1 MTIPNILS
9 IFRIILIPIFTYE
22 FLAES
27 DYTLAG
33 IILIISG
40 LTDCLDGYIARRFN
54 MITDLGKVLDPVA
67 DKLTQFMSALC
78 LALKDFDIM
87 WFVLAFL
94 LIKDIALIIGGITIY
109 KKKDLVVSSNWY
121 GKAATIIFYVAVILV
136 ALLYPNISDLFKNIV
151 GGLLIL
157 AGAMAFGG
165 YISYFFSIK
174 SKKIR

>member
-33 IILIISG
+33 IILIVSG

-54 MITDLGKVLDPVA
+54 MITNLGKVLDPVA
-67 DKLTQFMSALC
+67 DKLTQVMSALC

-94 LIKDIALIIGGITIY
+94 VIKDIALLIGGITI
-109 KKKDLVVSSNWY
+109 
-121 GKAATIIFYVAVILV
+121 
-136 ALLYPNISDLFKNIV
+136 
-151 GGLLIL
+151 
-157 AGAMAFGG
+157 
-165 YISYFFSIK
+165 
-174 SKKIR
+174 